1 MSTKPRILIVDDE
14 PDIQKTIGD
23 ILTTDT
29 DDGDDLKDLKQSLF
43 GDENEEIGE
52 EIVYDLN
59 YADQGE
65 EAIQLV
71 KKSKEEGNPFS
82 VIFMDI
88 RMPPGID
95 GIVTS
100 QKIWS
105 IDPRVEIILCS
116 AYSDYTWDQVILKLG
131 VTDKLIIL
139 KKPFMP
145 EEISQ
150 VALTLSKKWAL
161 VNDLE
166 DLVRERTLQLEKAN
180 QSKNDFLAKMS
191 HEIRTPMN
199 AIMGFSDI
207 LSSLIDEP
215 KQKEYLTAIC
225 QSGKSL
231 LRLINDI
238 LDISKVEAGQ
248 IHLKYSAIDPRRFFE
263 ECRGLFIERCQKKEL
278 EFDLII
284 EKDMP
289 SPILL
294 DELRLLQITLNLLG
308 NALKFTNKGKIGI
321 KAGFN
326 KPTSDGQFID
336 FYFTVFDTGC
346 GIPPE
351 STPKIFDKF
360 FQTKESASQTLGGTG
375 LGLSITKDLIEL
387 MNGSITVESKVNSGT
402 SFTITFKDIE
412 TTIDSD
418 QITTSEISPDSY
430 KFKNSKIVII
440 EDIDYNLALMK
451 AYLENYDL
459 QTFFAKNGKE
469 GLQLVKDHDPD
480 LIITDIKL
488 PLKDGLEIID
498 ELKSRNETKNI
509 PIIVTTAM
517 AMLGEIEKIKSI
529 TNSFLS
535 KPISKL
541 DLVETMAIHLPSEI
555 VEVNEDGMIIS
566 QMDWTLNKEDVEK
579 IPKLCNILREDI
591 SNQLEEATKTQ
602 IIQDF
607 IEIASEMKS
616 LGLSYKC
623 KDLYDYAETFF
634 LSARNFDLK
643 SVKKYVDGFPE
654 KVKEIEAKF
663 KT

>member
-1 MSTKPRILIVDDE
+1 MTTKPRVLIVDDE

-23 ILTTDT
+23 ILTTDSGYT
-29 DDGDDLKDLKQSLF
+29 DDLKDLKSTLF
-43 GDENEEIGE
+43 GDENEEINE
-52 EIVYDLN
+52 EIVYELN

-65 EAIQLV
+65 EAIQKV
-71 KKSKEEGNPFS
+71 KKSKEEGKPFS

-88 RMPPGID
+88 RMPPGMD
-95 GIVTS
+95 GIITS
-100 QKIWS
+100 QKIWD

-150 VALTLSKKWAL
+150 VALSLSKKWAL
-161 VNDLE
+161 VNNLE
-166 DLVRERTLQLEKAN
+166 NIVRERTFQLEKAN

-207 LSSLIDEP
+207 LSSLIDDK
-215 KQKEYLTAIC
+215 KQKDYLMAIG

-238 LDISKVEAGQ
+238 LDISKIEAGH
-248 IHLKYSAIDPRRFFE
+248 IDLKYGPIDPKRFFE
-263 ECRGLFIERCQKKEL
+263 ECRGLFIERCQKKEI
-278 EFDLII
+278 EFELIFEQEI
-284 EKDMP
+284 P
-289 SPILL
+289 GPILL

-321 KAGFN
+321 KIGFN
-326 KPTSDGQFID
+326 KPNNNGQLID
-336 FYFTVFDTGC
+336 FFFTVFDTGC
-346 GIPPE
+346 GVPQDSIH
-351 STPKIFDKF
+351 KIFDKF
-360 FQTKESASQTLGGTG
+360 FQTKESASQSLGGTG

-387 MNGSITVESKVNSGT
+387 MKGNITVESEANKGT
-402 SFTITFKDIE
+402 SFTVTFKEVE
-412 TTIDSD
+412 TTADGN
-418 QITTSEISPDSY
+418 QIKQSEISPDSY
-430 KFKNSKIVII
+430 KFKNSKVLII
-440 EDIDYNLALMK
+440 EDIDYNLTLMK

-459 QTFFAKNGKE
+459 HLFFAKNGKE
-469 GLQLVKDHDPD
+469 GLEIVNQQEPD

-498 ELKSRNETKNI
+498 ELKSNKKTKEV

-541 DLVETMAIHLPSEI
+541 DLVETMALHLPSEI
-555 VEVNEDGMIIS
+555 VEVNEDGMVIS
-566 QMDWTLNKEDVEK
+566 QMDWTLKKEDIEN
-579 IPKLCNILREDI
+579 IPNLCNILREDI
-591 SNQLEEATKTQ
+591 AKKLEEATKTQ

-607 IEIASEMKS
+607 IEIASEMKG

-623 KDLYDYAETFF
+623 KDLYDYSETFF

-643 SVKKYVDGFPE
+643 SVKTYVDNFQE
-654 KVKEIEAKF
+654 KVKEIEDKF
-663 KT
+663 KK